1 VRDLIEQS
9 SNPGE
14 LVIDPFA
21 GSSSTIIA
29 AFECKRQAWGCEL
42 DKEYYG
48 QGLLR
53 IEAFASK
60 GIEEEVT
67 EEVVK
72 VG

>member
-48 QGLLR
+48 QSLLR
-53 IEAFASK
+53 IEKFASS
-60 GIEEEVT
+60 GIEVEE